1 MLKFTKQK
9 KTRVDKLY
17 NKIPLLSRNKVFY
30 TKFRLNDTFQNRI
43 ILIFLHISFLFIKLK
58 QKNKNE
64 LYKGFSQLIF
74 DLIFKKIELNMREI
88 GYGDT
93 FVNNKMK
100 LLIITFYNILLSCE
114 NYGRKSLKSKYS
126 FLLKYLTLNLDKNCI
141 SNIGVVKYF
150 DKYQNFCFDLSS
162 DNVLKGD
169 LNFNYK

>member
-9 KTRVDKLY
+9 KNQVDRLY
-17 NKIPLLSRNKVFY
+17 NKILFLSRNKVFY
-30 TKFRLNDTFQNRI
+30 TKFCLNDTFQNRI
-43 ILIFLHISFLFIKLK
+43 SLIFLHISFLFIKLK

-64 LYKGFSQLIF
+64 LYKSFSQLMF

-100 LLIITFYNILLSCE
+100 LLVKNFYNILLSCE
-114 NYGRKSLKSKYS
+114 NYGEKSLKSKYS
-126 FLLKYLTLNLDKNCI
+126 FLLKYLTLNDDKNCI
-141 SNIGVVKYF
+141 SNISVVAYF
-150 DKYQNFCFDLSS
+150 DKYQAFCFDLSLDS
-162 DNVLKGD
+162 VLKGD